1 MSLDFEHLFIEG
13 NPELPVLLLLHGTGG
28 DEHDLL
34 DLARQ
39 VAPGYSY
46 LSPRGKVLENGMPR
60 FFRHLA
66 EGVFDLED
74 LHTRT
79 KELAAFI
86 KAAKIEYDLR
96 SRPLIAIGF
105 SNGANIAASLLLSE
119 PNALDAAILLRAMT
133 PFEPDQ
139 VIDLNEKKILMLSG
153 LMDQIVPIDNA
164 QNIAHIF
171 ESNGADLDFRLKPA
185 THGLT
190 RSDLADMKSWLAAL
204 S

>member
-1 MSLDFEHLFIEG
+1 MTLDFDHIFVEG
-13 NPELPVLLLLHGTGG
+13 KSDLPVLLLLHGTGG

-60 FFRHLA
+60 FFRRLA

-74 LHTRT
+74 LQIRT
-79 KELAAFI
+79 KELADFI
-86 KAAKIEYDLR
+86 SAARTTYNLGG
-96 SRPLIAIGF
+96 RPIIALGF
-105 SNGANIAASLLLSE
+105 SNGANIAASLLLSDLST
-119 PNALDAAILLRAMT
+119 LDSAILLRAMT
-133 PFEPDQ
+133 PFKPDKA
-139 VIDLNEKKILMLSG
+139 IDLNGKKILMLSG
-153 LMDQIVPIDNA
+153 LMDQIIPVENA
-164 QNIAHIF
+164 NNLANILK
-171 ESNGADLDFRLKPA
+171 SNGADLDFRMKPA

-190 RSDLADMKSWLAAL
+190 QSDVGDMKSWLADL